1 MSSPGGRTV
10 KIALVQM
17 RCTGDV
23 GDNLARAAAKGRE
36 VEALC
41 GESVLNDFE
50 VCRTLWAFRVIG
62 LVKRLEEARP
72 FDDDGLEYV
81 LPAEGHS

>member
-1 MSSPGGRTV
+1 M
-10 KIALVQM
+10 
-17 RCTGDV
+17 
-23 GDNLARAAAKGRE
+23 
-36 VEALC
+36 
-41 GESVLNDFE
+41 LNDFE